1 MQKVQ
6 SGCIEL
12 ITELKLKNVIAKLKE
27 KLMFLDVVENLQK
40 QLGKQVSRIIC
51 IAKMK
56 HLPLD

>member
-12 ITELKLKNVIAKLKE
+12 ITELKLKNVIAKFKE